1 MIRLPRTWKGID
13 RAAWPSLNKIAD
25 LIERMANSQTDGS
38 IVWNLDEGT
47 MYVPEPQEFEA
58 VILGGTNPYAWAKL
72 RSDVDGVWYAMNEE
86 EGSEIGWPEDF
97 AVATVKAASWA
108 GGTVT
113 FTLDQDISVAAGE
126 EVFVAGVQPSE
137 YGGTYTA
144 VTGSGDTFTAALAAD
159 PGTYVT
165 GGAVCKASS
174 GNDAFREGY
183 EYNSNET
190 VPKGKVVWLK
200 PRYLTDGDGTDQEY
214 KFPYCC
220 EPVTSN
226 TTLIETTVSRSHNST
241 QNNYPTNNY
250 TAYLLNPSVNF
261 SITGFANGVCGKV
274 IEILNSGAGNNN
286 ITVASN
292 SASSDSSNQY
302 YGYGG
307 ANDVIGPRSTATYF
321 YDCVQNK
328 WVKKAGSGT
337 ATGAAGCDSGVKLG
351 STPDGDNTTYT
362 TILELTGK
370 NVITG
375 YWGVTNI
382 GPTFNLD
389 FRATYTFQNLQTQVS
404 TGTLTSAQQA
414 NRNLGNI
421 AITNVGPEEYPI
433 IGFKMEVK
441 SNSAITGT
449 QYRFSRGFLFC

>member
-274 IEILNSGAGNNN
+274 IEILNSGRATTTSRWRATAPAATAPTN
-286 ITVASN
+286 T
-292 SASSDSSNQY
+292 
-302 YGYGG
+302 
-307 ANDVIGPRSTATYF
+307 TAT
-321 YDCVQNK
+321 
-328 WVKKAGSGT
+328 AGRTTSSAHAPRPPTSTTACRTSG
-337 ATGAAGCDSGVKLG
+337 
-351 STPDGDNTTYT
+351 
-362 TILELTGK
+362 
-370 NVITG
+370 
-375 YWGVTNI
+375 
-382 GPTFNLD
+382 
-389 FRATYTFQNLQTQVS
+389 
-404 TGTLTSAQQA
+404 
-414 NRNLGNI
+414 
-421 AITNVGPEEYPI
+421 
-433 IGFKMEVK
+433 
-441 SNSAITGT
+441 
-449 QYRFSRGFLFC
+449 